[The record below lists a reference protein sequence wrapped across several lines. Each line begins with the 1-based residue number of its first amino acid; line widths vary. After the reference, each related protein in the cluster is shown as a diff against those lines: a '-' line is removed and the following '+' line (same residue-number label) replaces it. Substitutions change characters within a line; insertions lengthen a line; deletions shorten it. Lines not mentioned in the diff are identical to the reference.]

1 MTFVKT
7 ELTYRAGSMTL
18 SGHFYTSHN
27 VFDIE
32 QHHIF
37 AHQWLY
43 AGRAADLQA
52 PGAYRQVVTGRDK
65 VLVVRG
71 SDEAVRAFHNVCRH
85 RGTLLCREERGQ
97 LPSTIQCPYH
107 AWTYGLDGNLLK
119 APHMEDVPGFDKQDY
134 PLRPVALERWAGFLF
149 VNLAIEP
156 DPLSAWL
163 APVIRR
169 FSHRSLEALHSFRRI
184 EYDVAANWKLIF
196 LNFSECLHCPMIHPK
211 LVKLTPYLSGEND
224 LSEGPVLGGF
234 MLLRDEVASMT
245 MSGKMC
251 GALVGALS
259 EADQRRVYYY
269 SIFPNMLLSVH
280 PDYVMV
286 HTLKPQAPD
295 RTSVSCEWL
304 FHPDSKQ
311 LPAFNPDDAV
321 EFWDMTNRQ
330 DWDICQRSQAGIASS
345 GYVPGPFAPR
355 ESLLAAWDREYLRRL
370 GGHLESSRSL
380 P

>member
-18 SGHFYTSHN
+18 SGHFYTSRN

-32 QHHIF
+32 QQQLF
-37 AHQWLY
+37 AGQWLY
-43 AGRAADLQA
+43 AGRAADLES
-52 PGAYRQVVTGRDK
+52 PGSYRLVVTGRNN

-71 SDEAVRAFHNVCRH
+71 SDNTVRAFHNVCRH

-107 AWTYGLDGNLLK
+107 AWTYGLDGQLLK
-119 APHMEDVPGFDKQDY
+119 APHLGDVPGFDMREY
-134 PLRPVALERWAGFLF
+134 PLRPVALDTWAGFLF
-149 VNLAIEP
+149 VNLALQR
-156 DPLSAWL
+156 DPLSSWL
-163 APVIRR
+163 APVIER
-169 FSHRSLEALHSFRRI
+169 FSHRQLERLQSIRRI
-184 EYDVAANWKLIF
+184 DYDVAANWKLIF

-245 MSGKMC
+245 MSGQRC
-251 GALVGALS
+251 GALVGPLS
-259 EADQRRVYYY
+259 EADERRVYYY
-269 SIFPNMLLSVH
+269 SIFPNVLLSVH

-286 HTLKPQAPD
+286 HTLKPRAPD

-304 FHPDSKQ
+304 FHPDSAQ

-330 DWDICQRSQAGIASS
+330 DWEICERSQTGITSS

-355 ESLLAAWDREYLRRL
+355 ESLLAAWDREYLRRV